1 MSIFRVICCVL
12 LGFFFFFS
20 EGCIQDE
27 NIQIEVCI
35 LNWSQRPLCILYFA
49 MCSHI
54 LSFSYGEVFP
64 FNMRNEIHI
73 RTFHPF
79 PGYLNKPADCFSGT
93 LALQLRPFTLLVTAT
108 TISFLTIQL
117 TTCYMYL
124 ALSTMESMGG
134 CMGHDECLGFP
145 FKYIFHLS
153 LLSISFNILKII
165 FQLVVT
171 SIYIPYPLFISS

>member
-1 MSIFRVICCVL
+1 MSYLAFFL
-12 LGFFFFFS
+12 LQWQGVGI
-20 EGCIQDE
+20 EECIQDE

-64 FNMRNEIHI
+64 TQYEKWNSHKDFSSISRLPLQTSGLLFRN
-73 RTFHPF
+73 
-79 PGYLNKPADCFSGT
+79 FS
-93 LALQLRPFTLLVTAT
+93 ATAT
-108 TISFLTIQL
+108 PIYPSCHGDDNFFPHYLADYVL
-117 TTCYMYL
+117 YMYL

-165 FQLVVT
+165 F
-171 SIYIPYPLFISS
+171 